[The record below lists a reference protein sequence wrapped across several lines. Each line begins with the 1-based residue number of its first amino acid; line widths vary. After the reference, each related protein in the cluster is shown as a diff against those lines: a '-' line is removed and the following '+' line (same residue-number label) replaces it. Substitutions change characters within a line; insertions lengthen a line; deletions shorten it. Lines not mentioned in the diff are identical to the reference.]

1 MNLGDG
7 LLFELEN
14 GKPRLVLGAVS
25 KSSKKVSCQ
34 VPSRKTTQKLI
45 SSKLGPAQQDK
56 PEQDKK
62 CKDTAAIGSV
72 GQNITHEPRKSKA
85 KGRSDS
91 ISSGALSVPSETNRN
106 HSSTKES
113 LVCLTQEQFQQILNS
128 INTSTAHVQREPNTQ
143 THTEAA
149 ISSEE
154 NYPAITSAEELLFDD
169 NHTHRVSQV
178 KREIQPV
185 SDELQSELFSTFGER
200 ERERD
205 ALEAK
210 RAQWRSELDEQMALK
225 KKQKASVKDLKSH
238 AEARFKHQPTTVHD
252 GSTAQTA
259 CGTDNSNPRAES
271 HAHKQLP
278 AAIRSAF
285 ILGEAAPVE
294 EVYSAQREEQ
304 QRLWLQELH
313 QQREE
318 DKLRRQQEK
327 QMNSQTEDLERW
339 AVHFDSLHRPLAVEP
354 DTSCSLSPHHSVSGG
369 LSTAWEAMSVCGGD
383 SVGRASVN
391 TPHGP
396 QQRARYLRTMT
407 ALLDPVQIEERER
420 RRLRQF
426 EHQRAIEVQVEER
439 RHQKEREEATH
450 REQEQEE
457 ERRVERERERLQQQ
471 FINDTQRQ
479 RNREE
484 LQSRKTEELYLSIQ
498 RAQEEAFKDKH
509 LQRIKD
515 LAKKGHDVS
524 KLLHSLEGGSISQ
537 ALSGHDSLGTSGSLT
552 SSVSQILRPST
563 TTSPHRDTAVQTE
576 VSLLPENDS
585 VCDKEQQLCEAV
597 THKVPANMHTT
608 KKSRHSYAKASERGH
623 GKENMCT
630 TPKDNEVNPYE
641 PFAWT
646 ERNRAQ
652 QLVKRPEWNTQ
663 QRPRK
668 AFVPASERYPESL
681 QKHRQQSMKQR
692 QMELMTLVERNTV
705 SRTAP
710 PNPPH
715 ATNNHK
721 PPAHMH
727 RNSPQLQNE
736 NQQQEPSAFTA
747 ESRVRSPPVPAVKN
761 RLQQPAQHMME
772 EQVQDTGRLSSL
784 DYVPYVRTDEV
795 YHMDPLAPLSVPST
809 HETQQSL
816 HTDVR
821 SSKQATPLVQSNPS
835 QTNPTKSTQRQ
846 QAILKG
852 LSELRQG
859 LLQRQKEIETSLNP
873 LLQTQ
878 HRNHFPPF

>member
-1 MNLGDG
+1 MMNLGDG

-14 GKPRLVLGAVS
+14 GKPRLVLAKYSAES
-25 KSSKKVSCQ
+25 KSSNKKVSCQ
-34 VPSRKTTQKLI
+34 VPSRKRTQKII
-45 SSKLGPAQQDK
+45 SSKLGPSQQDK

-72 GQNITHEPRKSKA
+72 GQNIKHEPRKSKA

-91 ISSGALSVPSETNRN
+91 ISIALRVPSEINRN

-128 INTSTAHVQREPNTQ
+128 INTSTAHAQHEPNTQ

-149 ISSEE
+149 VNSEE
-154 NYPAITSAEELLFDD
+154 NCPAITAAEELLFDD
-169 NHTHRVSQV
+169 NNHAHRVSQV

-185 SDELQSELFSTFGER
+185 SDELQSGLFSTFGER

-225 KKQKASVKDLKSH
+225 RKQKASVKDLKTP

-252 GSTAQTA
+252 GSTAT
-259 CGTDNSNPRAES
+259 GTDNSNPRAAV

-294 EVYSAQREEQ
+294 GVYSAHREEQ

-318 DKLRRQQEK
+318 AKLRRQQEK

-354 DTSCSLSPHHSVSGG
+354 DTSNSLSPHHSVSGG

-383 SVGRASVN
+383 SVGRASVD
-391 TPHGP
+391 TPYGP

-420 RRLRQF
+420 RRLKQF
-426 EHQRAIEVQVEER
+426 EHQRAIEAQVEER
-439 RHQKEREEATH
+439 RRQKEREEAT
-450 REQEQEE
+450 RRAQEQEE

-471 FINDTQRQ
+471 FINDTKRQ

-498 RAQEEAFKDKH
+498 RAQVEAFKDKH

-537 ALSGHDSLGTSGSLT
+537 VLSGHDSPGTSGSLT
-552 SSVSQILRPST
+552 SSVIHLPST
-563 TTSPHRDTAVQTE
+563 TSPRKDTAVQTE
-576 VSLLPENDS
+576 VSHLPENDS
-585 VCDKEQQLCEAV
+585 VCDTEQQSLSAAV
-597 THKVPANMHTT
+597 THTVPANILTT
-608 KKSRHSYAKASERGH
+608 KKSRHSNAKASERSH

-630 TPKDNEVNPYE
+630 TPKDSEVNPNE
-641 PFAWT
+641 PFART
-646 ERNRAQ
+646 DRNRAQ

-681 QKHRQQSMKQR
+681 QKHRQQSRKQR
-692 QMELMTLVERNTV
+692 EMELMTLVERNTV
-705 SRTAP
+705 SRTAQ

-715 ATNNHK
+715 AANNHK

-727 RNSPQLQNE
+727 RNSPQLQSE
-736 NQQQEPSAFTA
+736 NQWQELSAFTA
-747 ESRVRSPPVPAVKN
+747 ESRVCSPPVPAVKN
-761 RLQQPAQHMME
+761 RLQQPPQHMME
-772 EQVQDTGRLSSL
+772 EQVQDTGRPSSL
-784 DYVPYVRTDEV
+784 DYVPYIRTDEV
-795 YHMDPLAPLSVPST
+795 YHMDPLAPLFIPST
-809 HETQQSL
+809 HEAQQRV

-821 SSKQATPLVQSNPS
+821 SKQATPLVQPD
-835 QTNPTKSTQRQ
+835 PTKSTQRQ

-873 LLQTQ
+873 LMQTQ
-878 HRNHFPPF
+878 HRNHFPTF